1 MRGRRVGQLTTAELA
16 ARLRAHADADEAYL
30 KTLNLTRLVGHAIC
44 HAVIDEHEIQVTV
57 PRVET
62 TLPCYLK
69 TYINKPEHVAAIDRY
84 VVAAS
89 KLYHRGSII
98 LNLVAQS
105 VCGAR
110 LPGARDITVT
120 VRRPRFSLQDGAVV
134 DCFRTFIS
142 LIFGPDRVESS
153 LLKHAFLPER
163 WPSATVPRC
172 QQVEDVLQ
180 AKSEMLPALPN
191 DWRGVFNG
199 YISGWDNPINR
210 MMTKFCGNL
219 QVHAT
224 SVLHQ
229 SVRDYMGVV
238 PLDAS
243 TARWLL
249 IDAIFRPMRPI
260 IAHDDDWQMAMTIR
274 SILAPTDDDACEYVP
289 SKPSFSKDVL
299 LLHLFL
305 VRYGVAERSY
315 LPVARRSRKYAY
327 LDASSA
333 AKLLLSRSVRSDK
346 RTVEDEVEESL
357 NIGQL
362 LGLTPAAINARK
374 KKLRAEVRRSI
385 RRIVSNTQPGS
396 SRRKRVKQARERR
409 RRCGVGKI
417 SADARIDSIE
427 TDGVGLRMCIKE
439 PVDIAPYV
447 LPVPEQSQVEKL
459 RTRRPR
465 QRKVK
470 SDDCPSQ
477 RKAKSEG
484 PSREEVRTRLEARPI
499 TVGIDTGRAKLFTAA
514 VSQNAVVKP
523 TTVMFRRSQYYH
535 EMRHGVRTRWDRARQ
550 DTPTVR
556 QAVEQLS
563 EGSLRS
569 CQPES
574 WDTYLVAAKAHEQT
588 LDAEFVECSE
598 RAVWRMRAFRWR
610 KASLDRAA
618 TRLMQAATVAA
629 NGERLRLDASRPL
642 VIGVGNAGFKSTG
655 PGELAA
661 PTSALSQALKRAIQR
676 VRERG
681 RTVHVYSLDEFR
693 TTKCCCACG
702 SETVPKPIRRHQRDE
717 SGNWLVRRWRLDE
730 SGEWQPTQKDAKSR
744 RLRCCRRCSCAHTA
758 KIRDRDVQAARNIL
772 WLAQAEHFGVE
783 RPEYLQRPKSRK
795 QRVPTSPG

>member
-1 MRGRRVGQLTTAELA
+1 MRGRRIGQLTTAELA

-30 KTLNLTRLVGHAIC
+30 KTLNLTKLLGHAIC
-44 HAVIDEHEIQVTV
+44 HAVIDEHEIQATI

-69 TYINKPEHVAAIDRY
+69 TYITDQKHVSAIERY
-84 VVAAS
+84 VIAAS

-98 LNLVAQS
+98 LNLVAQRI
-105 VCGAR
+105 CGER

-120 VRRPRFSLQDGAVV
+120 VRRPRFSLQDGV
-134 DCFRTFIS
+134 DGFRSFID

-163 WPSATVPRC
+163 WPSSTVPRC
-172 QQVEDVLQ
+172 RQVDDVLE
-180 AKSEMLPALPN
+180 AKSAVLPALPT

-199 YISGWDNPINR
+199 YVSGWDNPINR

-224 SVLHQ
+224 SALHR

-274 SILAPTDDDACEYVP
+274 SILAPTDDAACEYVP
-289 SKPSFSKDVL
+289 STPSFSKNAL

-305 VRYGVAERSY
+305 VRFGVAERSY

-327 LDASSA
+327 LDAWSA
-333 AKLLLSRSVRSDK
+333 MRLLSRSTGSDK
-346 RTVEDEVEESL
+346 RTAEDEVTESL

-374 KKLRAEVRRSI
+374 KQLRAEVRRRI
-385 RRIVSNTQPGS
+385 RHIVRNTQPGS
-396 SRRKRVKQARERR
+396 SRRQRVNQARERR
-409 RRCGVGKI
+409 RRCGIGKI
-417 SADARIDSIE
+417 SAAARIDSIE
-427 TDGVGLRMCIKE
+427 TDGVGMRMCIKE
-439 PVDIAPYV
+439 PIGMAPYV
-447 LPVPEQSQVEKL
+447 VPVPEQSQVDKC
-459 RTRRPR
+459 RKRRPR
-465 QRKVK
+465 QRKAK
-470 SDDCPSQ
+470 SD
-477 RKAKSEG
+477 EG
-484 PSREEVRTRLEARPI
+484 LSHEEVRTRLEARPI

-523 TTVMFRRSQYYH
+523 ATVMFRRSQYYH
-535 EMRHGVRTRWDRARQ
+535 EMRHSVRTRWDRARQ
-550 DTPTVR
+550 DEPTVR

-569 CQPES
+569 CQMES
-574 WDTYLVAAKAHEQT
+574 WDTYLAAAKTHEQA
-588 LDAEFVECSE
+588 LDAEFVECRE

-618 TRLMQAATVAA
+618 TRLMQTATVDA
-629 NGERLRLDASRPL
+629 NGKRLDASRPL
-642 VIGVGNAGFKSTG
+642 VIGIGNAGFKSTG

-681 RTVHVYSLDEFR
+681 RRVHVYSLDEFR

-702 SETVPKPIRRHQRDE
+702 SETVPKPLRQHQRDE
-717 SGNWLVRRWRLDE
+717 TGNWLVRRWRLDE
-730 SGEWQPTQKDAKSR
+730 NGEWRPTQKDVNSR
-744 RLRCCRRCSCAHTA
+744 RLRCCKRCSCAYTA

-772 WLAQAEHFGVE
+772 WLAQAEHFGFE
-783 RPEYLQRPKSRK
+783 RPEYLQRPKRQK
-795 QRVPTSPG
+795 ACANVPGLHPE